1 MTRAVI
7 IAATFAALIAL
18 YEDRNPPSRM
28 VQVDY
33 CPVDTRVAGQDEA
46 GEWHFGWAKMYRPC
60 TELDRF
66 ENI

>member
-7 IAATFAALIAL
+7 VAATIAALIAL
-18 YEDRNPPSRM
+18 YRDRNPPSRM

-33 CPVDTRVAGQDEA
+33 CPVTVRGAAKDDD
-46 GEWHFGWAKMYRPC
+46 GEFHFFWTDIYRPC
-60 TELDRF
+60 SELDRF